1 MLQSTCAYTLVGVQE
16 KLKNDSRNEGGAMYD
31 IRRITLSGTR
41 EAGGY

>member
-16 KLKNDSRNEGGAMYD
+16 NLKYGLRNEGGIMYD

>member
-31 IRRITLSGTR
+31 TDQTCFRP
-41 EAGGY
+41 